1 MDDEIYT
8 AHDTADFGATGGSVQ
23 NRAPQRSWRS
33 LKPAGLYTIART
45 NQRIGLQFEASRGLC
60 LRRLPTAGQR
70 RLDRP
75 HVRTGI
81 QRLDGKNIPS
91 LPGRRS
97 TASASRVFR
106 RRVGISPAGE
116 RIIAPVDR
124 SRCNQIPPDALAGR
138 PNVSASE
145 TSPMSLS
152 SASVSDDMPS
162 TLGPR
167 EPAGR
172 PSSSRETTCA

>member
-70 RLDRP
+70 RL
-75 HVRTGI
+75 
-81 QRLDGKNIPS
+81 
-91 LPGRRS
+91 RRIFDIEIADLQ
-97 TASASRVFR
+97 TRK
-106 RRVGISPAGE
+106 SPK
-116 RIIAPVDR
+116 
-124 SRCNQIPPDALAGR
+124 PPLTTTVE
-138 PNVSASE
+138 P
-145 TSPMSLS
+145 SLS
-152 SASVSDDMPS
+152 SSLRGGSGHC
-162 TLGPR
+162 LGRIGRLWGGKPIFAEAVVNEGCADSELPR
-167 EPAGR
+167 PRQFAAL
-172 PSSSRETTCA
+172 SSKDLW